1 MDHRPMQVKSAPQRR
16 ALGDQPQEQAEETY
30 DENGEVPGAGPVA
43 RGMLV
48 RITHRDGRGL
58 LVLRCVLRVADAQRR
73 VAEQM
78 QGPEDPVA
86 EE

>member
-1 MDHRPMQVKSAPQRR
+1 MDHRPMHVKSGPQRR

-58 LVLRCVLRVADAQRR
+58 LVLRCVLRVADAHRR